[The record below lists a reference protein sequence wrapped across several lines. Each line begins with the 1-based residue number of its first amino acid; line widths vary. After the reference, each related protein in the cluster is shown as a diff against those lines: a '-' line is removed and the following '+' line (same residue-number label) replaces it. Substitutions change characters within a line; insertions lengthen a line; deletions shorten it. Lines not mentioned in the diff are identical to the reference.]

1 MDNQLGGREYGDLD
15 LVKIAKLDKLLSK
28 IDNDF
33 KKK

>member
-1 MDNQLGGREYGDLD
+1 MDNPVAREYGELD